1 MNKLSLKAKN
11 PFGSDIEL
19 VSGKT
24 WIGIGAAAV
33 LVASF
38 AAMYGW
44 AKSKTKTVTSP
55 IDDLHARLRKVG
67 S

>member
-1 MNKLSLKAKN
+1 MGKLSLKAKN

-24 WIGIGAAAV
+24 WIGVGAAAV

-38 AAMYGW
+38 VAMYGW
-44 AKSKTKTVTSP
+44 AKSKTAKVTSP
-55 IDDLHARLRKVG
+55 IDDLHQRLRSVG
-67 S
+67 